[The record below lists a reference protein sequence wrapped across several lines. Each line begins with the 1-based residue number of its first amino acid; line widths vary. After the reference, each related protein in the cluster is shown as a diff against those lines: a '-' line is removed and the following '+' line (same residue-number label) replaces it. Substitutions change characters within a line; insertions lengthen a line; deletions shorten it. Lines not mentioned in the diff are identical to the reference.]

1 MISERPERRAN
12 APEQASAAEELAY
25 RLRQQQL
32 TAEYAFFALK
42 TRDVQALLQE
52 ATRVCAQG
60 LQSQMCKVMEYLPA
74 EHQFLV
80 RAGVGWKP
88 GVVGRARS
96 GADTESPTGYAFKTG
111 EPVISNHL
119 EGESRFR
126 TPAILVEHG
135 IKRAINALIQSD
147 GGRFGVLEVDSPVEG
162 RFTEADLVFVTG
174 FANLLG
180 VALERQRAEEA
191 LKQKETLLKEAL
203 AHQGFLTKEISHRVK
218 NSLSIVAGLLS
229 MQSRASGDPGLRQAL
244 ADAQTRVQTIAKV
257 HDRMWRKDE
266 VDAVNLAEFL
276 GELCADLQSSTP
288 SFNLICEIAPV
299 SLATDQAVSIGLLIN
314 ELITNAV
321 KYAYP
326 GGSGE
331 VRLILAPTERDE
343 LRLEVSDRGIGLP
356 ANWGSAPSDGLGTKL
371 ISSLS
376 RQLGGQVEWQDAN
389 PGTRFVLSFRPQT
402 AELRK
407 QPLG

>member
-1 MISERPERRAN
+1 M
-12 APEQASAAEELAY
+12 
-25 RLRQQQL
+25 
-32 TAEYAFFALK
+32 
-42 TRDVQALLQE
+42 
-52 ATRVCAQG
+52 
-60 LQSQMCKVMEYLPA
+60 
-74 EHQFLV
+74 
-80 RAGVGWKP
+80 
-88 GVVGRARS
+88 RS
-96 GADTESPTGYAFKTG
+96 RHRKPTGYAFKTG

-135 IKRAINALIQSD
+135 IKRAINPLIQSD

-162 RFTEADLVFVTG
+162 RFTEADLVFAVG

-180 VALERQRAEEA
+180 VALERQGAEKA
-191 LKQKETLLKEAL
+191 LKRKEMLLQEAL
-203 AHQGFLTKEISHRVK
+203 AHQEFLTKEISHRVK

-276 GELCADLQSSTP
+276 GELCTDLQSSKP

>member
-1 MISERPERRAN
+1 LISERPERRAST
-12 APEQASAAEELAY
+12 PDRASAAEELAY

-80 RAGVGWKP
+80 RAGVGWKR
-88 GVVGRARS
+88 GVVGQARS

-126 TPAILVEHG
+126 TPTILVEHG

-147 GGRFGVLEVDSPVEG
+147 GGRFGVLEVDSPVDG

-180 VALERQRAEEA
+180 VALERQGAEEA
-191 LKQKETLLKEAL
+191 LKRKETLLKEAL
-203 AHQGFLTKEISHRVK
+203 AHQEFLTKEISHRVK

-229 MQSRASGDPGLRQAL
+229 MQSRASDNPDLRQAL

-266 VDAVNLAEFL
+266 VDNVNLAEFL
-276 GELCADLQSSTP
+276 GELCADLQTSAP
-288 SFNLICEIAPV
+288 SFDLACEIAPV
-299 SLATDQAVSIGLLIN
+299 NLATDQAVSIGLLIN

-331 VRLILAPTERDE
+331 VRLILALTERNE
-343 LRLEVSDRGIGLP
+343 LRLEVSDRGIGFP
-356 ANWGSAPSDGLGTKL
+356 PHNGCAPSGGLGTKL

-376 RQLGGQVEWQDAN
+376 RQLGGQVEWQDAA
-389 PGTRFVLSFRPQT
+389 PGTRFVLIFRPQT
-402 AELRK
+402 AELRE
-407 QPLG
+407 QPLD